1 MSEEKA
7 VKEQKLLQGALLTLL
22 SGLFY
27 AFYSL
32 LAKWTQQKGVNF
44 FQISF
49 FTFFVSWIGLVPY
62 LLTKQIHELK
72 TSQFTW
78 HLLRTIFGLGIVYF
92 LVVSLQTIPLVDAVM
107 LNNSAPIFM
116 PITAYFILKIPINHR
131 IWFAIALGVIG
142 IGLILRPDKQM
153 FNVGGVWGILSAV
166 AASLSWVSIR
176 KLSYTE
182 PAPRIVFY
190 FLTMAMIISAIPLIW
205 TWQAL
210 QNSVWIFVI
219 LMGIC
224 YLGTLYCF
232 TLAAKRVTITLVSIL
247 FYSVIVFTVFLNW
260 LFFHLLPS
268 LLTVLGIVLVTGGG
282 IFSLW
287 IEGRKLK

>member
-7 VKEQKLLQGALLTLL
+7 AKEQKLLQGAVLTLL
-22 SGLFY
+22 SGFFY
-27 AFYSL
+27 ALYSL

-44 FQISF
+44 FQIFF

-62 LLTKQIHELK
+62 LLTKRIHELK
-72 TSQFTW
+72 TEHFTW
-78 HLLRTIFGLGIVYF
+78 HLLRTLFGLGIVCF
-92 LVVSLQTIPLVDAVM
+92 LVISLQTIPLVDAVM
-107 LNNSAPIFM
+107 LNNSAPLFI
-116 PITAYFILKIPINHR
+116 PIAAYFILKIPINHR

-142 IGLILRPDKQM
+142 IGLILRPDKQL
-153 FNVGGVWGILSAV
+153 FNVGGIWGILSAV

-182 PAPRIVFY
+182 SAPRILFY
-190 FLTMAMIISAIPLIW
+190 FLTMATIITAIPLMW
-205 TWQAL
+205 KWESL
-210 QNSVWIFVI
+210 PNSIWIFVI
-219 LMGIC
+219 LMGAC

-232 TLAAKRVTITLVSIL
+232 TLAAKRITITLVSIL
-247 FYSVIVFTVFLNW
+247 FYSVIIFTLFLNW

-268 LLTVLGIVLVTGGG
+268 SLAVLGIILVTGGG
-282 IFSLW
+282 ILSLW